1 MISEVMREYA
11 RRYGGVPAPVNVDPD
26 VVERVIAEHVEK
38 GEPIPDKYPWYRGL
52 PDDAVV

>member
-26 VVERVIAEHVEK
+26 VVERVIAGHVE
-38 GEPIPDKYPWYRGL
+38 
-52 PDDAVV
+52 